1 MDSARGRSLFKS
13 CLLGRDKGKDDWSR
27 DLNRSGKRASSDA
40 ENLNKQSKKKEE
52 WEKYEAIQ
60 TAGAEETD

>member
-1 MDSARGRSLFKS
+1 MQKISTNS
-13 CLLGRDKGKDDWSR
+13 
-27 DLNRSGKRASSDA
+27 
-40 ENLNKQSKKKEE
+40 QKKKEE